1 MKKNRLLLLLLFILV
16 YSASYSQAMWML
28 ILGDKIS
35 FDKLHSG
42 ITVSLAGTD
51 MYGMENATLTPNW
64 ALGGFMDFLVFKNNN
79 WVLSADF
86 TFKTPLGAR
95 NTTDFFD
102 GLGVDSLEFNKQSA
116 VLNSTAFTLPLY
128 VKYNKNLIG
137 FGAGFQM
144 SLIYKSTLKYTGTT
158 GQGTTIKVTHSV
170 IKKLK
175 KFDIGPFV
183 MFEFYLKPSNHAQSM
198 RLGARYFYGL
208 LSPIKSMQGV
218 HNGVVM
224 GTLSIPIGS
233 KESVKEQ

>member
-1 MKKNRLLLLLLFILV
+1 MLL
-16 YSASYSQAMWML
+16 YSTSFGQAMWML

-51 MYGMENATLTPNW
+51 MYGMDNAYIAPNW
-64 ALGGFMDFLVFKNNN
+64 ALGGFMDFLVFKNTN
-79 WVLSADF
+79 WVLSGDF

-95 NTTDFFD
+95 NSTDFFD
-102 GLGVDSLEFNKQSA
+102 ELVNDSINVDKQTA

-128 VKYNKNLIG
+128 IKYNKNLIG

-144 SLIYKSTLKYTGTT
+144 NLIYKSTLKYTGITE
-158 GQGTTIKVTHSV
+158 QGSTVKISQSV

-183 MFEFYLKPSNHAQSM
+183 MFEFYLNPTNHAQSM
-198 RLGARYFYGL
+198 RIGARYFYGL
-208 LSPIKSMQGV
+208 LTPFKTIKGV
-218 HNGVVM
+218 NNGVVM
-224 GTLSIPIGS
+224 ATLSIPIGS
-233 KESVKEQ
+233 KKSVDE